1 MGTTYTL
8 YFSPGACSRVAM
20 TALEAANAVYDARL
34 VRLGEGEQLRESFL
48 IQNPKGKVPVLV
60 TAEGVLTELPAI
72 AQYLHAKFPDAGLL
86 SDGSEMDRAT
96 SLAWMAW
103 CSSTLH
109 PVLYR
114 IRMPH
119 RIHPDAAQHGLIRQA
134 AAAELTGQL
143 QVACRPLSKGDWLM
157 GQQWCLADA
166 YLYWV
171 IERALASNAN
181 VVLGPDIQAWR
192 ERCADWPA
200 WMRAIRREA

>member
-20 TALEAANAVYDARL
+20 TALEAANAVYEARL
-34 VRLGEGEQLRESFL
+34 VRLGEGEQLREPFL
-48 IQNPKGKVPVLV
+48 LQNPKGKVPVLV

-72 AQYLHAKFPDAGLL
+72 AQYLDAKFPDAGLL
-86 SDGSEMDRAT
+86 SHGSDVDRAT

-103 CSSTLH
+103 CASTLH
-109 PVLYR
+109 PALYR

-119 RIHPDAAQHGLIRQA
+119 RIHPDAAQHSAIRQA
-134 AAAELTGQL
+134 AAAELSAQL
-143 QVACRPLSKGDWLM
+143 QVACLPLSKGDWLM
-157 GQQWCLADA
+157 GPQWCLADA

-171 IERALASNAN
+171 IERALASNAP
-181 VVLGPDIQAWR
+181 VVLDSAIQAWR

-200 WMRAIRREA
+200 WLRAIQREA